1 MKLPCVE
8 SSNCP
13 TKFHNKFTSTSKPYS
28 VDDKYT
34 SIDKKFQE
42 AKMKTK
48 ENKQS
53 TQQVDL
59 KGKLNREQ
67 KHTQFDNYD
76 GGI

>member
-1 MKLPCVE
+1 
-8 SSNCP
+8 
-13 TKFHNKFTSTSKPYS
+13 
-28 VDDKYT
+28 
-34 SIDKKFQE
+34 
-42 AKMKTK
+42 MKTK